1 VAAKKNRSPR
11 VRARVS
17 TRARA
22 RKPRR
27 IDFVPGAGR
36 KLKPV
41 VVRMSMGEAFSEWR
55 RMAALRPDDFVAP
68 SAGGPGPDDGDI
80 DARLLTDL
88 MRLGKRAWRKWLKTT
103 PLKLRKRTK
112 RGRRYSR

>member
-1 VAAKKNRSPR
+1 MAEKKARTRSVSRPR
-11 VRARVS
+11 SKARS
-17 TRARA
+17 

-41 VVRMSMGEAFSEWR
+41 VVRMTMGEAFSEWR
-55 RMAALRPDDFVAP
+55 RMSALRPDDFVAP

-88 MRLGKRAWRKWLKTT
+88 MRLGKRAWRRWLKTT

-112 RGRRYSR
+112 RGRTYAR